1 MHTILE
7 AVAEHALKNPC
18 KTALCMGDAVCDYAT
33 LWERICRAATWF
45 RVQCSPGSYV
55 MLRAEKTVDFVCCYF
70 GAHMAGMVNVVV
82 DPAATL
88 THVTNLGAR
97 LNPQLAVGWDEDSAD
112 WPCSVH
118 SWPVWWGLPKASC
131 NMPEPS
137 AVADL
142 MFTTG
147 TTGEPKGVPLTLG
160 NLCAAASN
168 INHFVRNTADD
179 VELVALPLCH
189 SFGMGRVRCQLLA
202 GGTVVTAPNFG
213 NERLLLELLK
223 KHRVTGFA
231 FVPAAWMYLKG
242 QCGNDFLAA
251 ANQLSYI
258 EIGSASMPLEEKRYL
273 AGALPNVRICMHYGL
288 TEASRSA
295 FMEFH
300 DDAAHLE
307 SAGKASP
314 NTEIRVYDGHALLCC
329 GEGEVCVRGAHVF
342 GGYLGEGGSVFVEGF
357 FRTGDMGRLD
367 ENGYLYLTGRIKEL
381 INSGGKK
388 ISPQE
393 VEEELNLH
401 PDVQECACV
410 GLPDEHGVLGEV
422 VAAFVVPAP
431 GVERIKLMAVRR
443 FLQGKLEDYKL
454 PMKVVMV
461 ENLPKTSSG
470 KLQRRKLLE
479 QHT

>member
-1 MHTILE
+1 
-7 AVAEHALKNPC
+7 
-18 KTALCMGDAVCDYAT
+18 MGGEVCDYAT
-33 LWERICRAATWF
+33 LWGRVLRAAAWF
-45 RVQCSPGSYV
+45 RAQCSPGAYV
-55 MLRAEKTVDFVCCYF
+55 LLCAEKVADYVCCYF
-70 GAHMAGMVNVVV
+70 GAHVAGMVNVVV
-82 DPAATL
+82 DPAATRA
-88 THVTNLGAR
+88 HVADLCAR
-97 LNPQLAVGWDEDSAD
+97 LQPQLAVGWGGGSAD
-112 WPCSVH
+112 TPCQVCDWPR
-118 SWPVWWGLPKASC
+118 WQDLPEGAAD
-131 NMPEPS
+131 MPEPS

-160 NLCAAASN
+160 NLAAAAGN
-168 INHFVRNTADD
+168 INAFVRNTADD

-213 NERLLLELLK
+213 NERLLLELMREY
-223 KHRVTGFA
+223 RVTGFS

-242 QCGNDFLAA
+242 QCCEEFLAA
-251 ANQLSYI
+251 AQGLRYI
-258 EIGSASMPLEEKRYL
+258 EIGSAAMPVEEKRHL
-273 AGALPNVRICMHYGL
+273 ADNLPHVRICMHYGL

-300 DDAAHLE
+300 DDAARLE

-314 NTEIRVYDGHALLCC
+314 NTEIRVYDGHDLLPC
-329 GEGEVCVRGAHVF
+329 GEGEVCVHGAHVF
-342 GGYLGEGGSVFVEGF
+342 RGYLGQAEPEFVEGF
-357 FRTGDMGRLD
+357 FRTGDMGRLEAD
-367 ENGYLYLTGRIKEL
+367 GYLYLTGRIKEL

-393 VEEELNLH
+393 VEELLNTH
-401 PDVQECACV
+401 PDIHECACV

-431 GVERIKLMAVRR
+431 GVARIKLMAVRR

-461 ENLPKTSSG
+461 ECLPKTASG
-470 KLQRRKLLE
+470 KLRRRKLLE
-479 QHT
+479 QYV